1 MKKNVEWGV
10 NGYSKYRLHN
20 KLYWHIQICLLLCIE
35 KDSFFPTF
43 MRNVHPSNKL
53 KLHRKTLFFLAPLLQ
68 WTTPSDSIKLNSAAA
83 VNSSAVWFHLT
94 KSHLVCAVGAHCFW
108 FCAPLIHYYS
118 CSSAC
123 TAASTSR
130 SCGRDHTDVCVVIFG
145 SSGSVQFGHL
155 QNNHWRP

>member
-1 MKKNVEWGV
+1 MLNEEWTDIQ
-10 NGYSKYRLHN
+10 NIDYTISSTRISKYVCCYALKRIHFFQHSCVMYTLATN
-20 KLYWHIQICLLLCIE
+20 WNCIE
-35 KDSFFPTF
+35 KLF
-43 MRNVHPSNKL
+43 
-53 KLHRKTLFFLAPLLQ
+53 FFLAPLLQ